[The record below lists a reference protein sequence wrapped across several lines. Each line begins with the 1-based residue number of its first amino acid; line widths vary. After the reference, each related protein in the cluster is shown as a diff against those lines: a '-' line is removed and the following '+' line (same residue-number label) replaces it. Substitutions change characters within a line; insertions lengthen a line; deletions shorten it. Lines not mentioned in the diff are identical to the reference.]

1 MEEVT
6 EVEKSIFNKV
16 LQNRWD
22 YSDSVIRHTMGRKEF
37 KDKEI
42 KSTTKEDRI
51 VPIGTVLINNN
62 DYLNYKGEVLVACK
76 DIALDNR
83 RNVIATVCNS
93 HIELLKYI
101 KSGKKFKLEE

>member
-1 MEEVT
+1 MNTPDADLLHLFESLTT
-6 EVEKSIFNKV
+6 EQKIDIARRL
-16 LQNRWD
+16 LQN
-22 YSDSVIRHTMGRKEF
+22 
-37 KDKEI
+37 KEI